1 MGSKHAVGGRCS
13 FHFRRFLSV
22 RSGPRWALP
31 EKQGGISM
39 FRKLLIGALGTMA
52 VLFSTTAFAQGTAA
66 DAKAMLEK
74 TVAAIKADKA
84 KTLDQINK
92 GEGGFLV
99 GDLYPFCFNLGDG
112 LLVAVGNPN
121 VKGLLGKDARTFKDP
136 TGDVYGPRL
145 FDAAKEGQVTEVSY
159 MSPKA
164 GADKAWVP
172 KVSLVAAVAGLG
184 CGVGYYK

>member
-1 MGSKHAVGGRCS
+1 MILAGLRMVHDNCK
-13 FHFRRFLSV
+13 L
-22 RSGPRWALP
+22 L
-31 EKQGGISM
+31 EEQGGISM
-39 FRKLLIGALGTMA
+39 FRKLVIGALGAMA

-92 GEGGFLV
+92 GENGFLV
-99 GDLYPFCFNLGDG
+99 GDIYPFCFNLSDG
-112 LLVAVGNPN
+112 NIVALGNPN
-121 VKGLLGKDARTFKDP
+121 VKQLLGTDSRMLKDP
-136 TGDVYGPRL
+136 TGKVYGQEL
-145 FDAAKEGQVTEVSY
+145 YSAAKEGQVNEVSY

-164 GADKAWVP
+164 GPDKTWVP
-172 KVSLVAAVAGLG
+172 KVSFVTAVAGLG

>member
-1 MGSKHAVGGRCS
+1 
-13 FHFRRFLSV
+13 
-22 RSGPRWALP
+22 
-31 EKQGGISM
+31 M
-39 FRKLLIGALGTMA
+39 FRKFVIGALGAMA

-92 GEGGFLV
+92 GENGFLV
-99 GDLYPFCFNLGDG
+99 GDLYPFCFNLSDG
-112 LLVAVGNPN
+112 IIVAIGNPN
-121 VKGLLGKDARTFKDP
+121 VKQLLGTDSRMLKDP
-136 TGDVYGPRL
+136 TGKVYGPEL
-145 FDAAKEGQVTEVSY
+145 YSAAKDGQVNEVSY

-164 GADKAWVP
+164 GPDKKWVP
-172 KVSLVAAVAGLG
+172 KVSFVTAVAGLG

>member
-1 MGSKHAVGGRCS
+1 MDMILAGLRTAHDNCK
-13 FHFRRFLSV
+13 LLEE
-22 RSGPRWALP
+22 P
-31 EKQGGISM
+31 GGIFM
-39 FRKLLIGALGTMA
+39 FRKLVIGALGAMA

-92 GEGGFLV
+92 GENGFLV
-99 GDLYPFCFNLGDG
+99 GDLYPFCFNLSDG
-112 LLVAVGNPN
+112 NIVAIGNPN
-121 VKGLLGKDARTFKDP
+121 VKQLLGTDSRMLKDP
-136 TGDVYGPRL
+136 TGKVYGPEL
-145 FDAAKEGQVTEVSY
+145 YSAAKEGQVNEVSY
-159 MSPKA
+159 NSPKA

-172 KVSLVAAVAGLG
+172 KVSFVTAVAGLG